1 MKNSTCNRKM
11 FVSILLGRFG
21 PWLLPAVVIGFIL
34 FFLLTFYCYWSRHK
48 RAKLRLGPKLSND
61 LYVESLSELPVVEV
75 RYNKVIPYG
84 FVVFVERK
92 RNRRAALT
100 ECSEKK
106 QQLCFNV
113 SFELGALNPEGNSR

>member
-21 PWLLPAVVIGFIL
+21 PWLLPGVVIGFIL
-34 FFLLTFYCYWSRHK
+34 FFLLTCYCYWSRHK
-48 RAKLRLGPKLSND
+48 RAKLRLEPKLSND

-75 RYNKVIPYG
+75 RYNKIIPYG

-92 RNRRAALT
+92 RNRMAALT
-100 ECSEKK
+100 QCSFK
-106 QQLCFNV
+106 QKNICMGAQL
-113 SFELGALNPEGNSR
+113 